1 MIEDIIKNSDARMKK
16 GIEAFK
22 HELSKLRTGRA
33 NPSLVE
39 DLIVEYYGSQA
50 ALKTVANI
58 TVSDPRTLSITPW
71 DKNMVKPIEKAIMN
85 SNLGLN
91 PAVSGN
97 ILRIPLPPLTEE
109 RRKELVKVV
118 KTDAEHSRVAIR
130 NIRRDANDELKSLL
144 KQKSIT
150 EDDEKRTQERIQKL
164 TDSSIAE
171 IDKIVEGKE
180 KELMTV

>member
-1 MIEDIIKNSDARMKK
+1 MIEDTIKNAEERMKK

-39 DLIVEYYGSQA
+39 DLPVEYYGSQA

-58 TVSDPRTLSITPW
+58 VVSDPRTLTVTPW
-71 DKNMVKPIEKAIMN
+71 DKNMVKPIEKAILN

-91 PAVSGN
+91 PVVNGN
-97 ILRIPLPPLTEE
+97 IMRIPLPALTEE
-109 RRKELVKVV
+109 RRKELVKVM

-130 NIRRDANDELKSLL
+130 NIRRDANDELKGLL
-144 KQKSIT
+144 KQKTIT
-150 EDDEKRTQERIQKL
+150 EDDEKKAQDRIQKL
-164 TDSSIAE
+164 TDGYVAE
-171 IDKIVEGKE
+171 IDKIVGAKE